1 VIRIKIKTAAI
12 LKDRLFVGEKG
23 TYLNIT
29 LIETPN
35 DKYGNDFVA
44 VQDLGK
50 EARER
55 GEKGPI
61 LGNAKLYAPRGKTEA
76 KTPAPSVPV
85 HARQAENLDEDVPF

>member
-1 VIRIKIKTAAI
+1 MIRIKIKTSAI

-29 LIETPN
+29 LIETPQ
-35 DKYGNDFVA
+35 DKYGNDYVA

-61 LGNAKLYAPRGKTEA
+61 LGNAKVYAPRGKTEP
-76 KTPAPSVPV
+76 KTPAPSAQTRPAQDVS
-85 HARQAENLDEDVPF
+85 EDVPF

>member
-1 VIRIKIKTAAI
+1 VIRLKLNCSAI
-12 LKDRLFVGEKG
+12 SKPHLFKG
-23 TYLNIT
+23 AKGVYLDVT
-29 LIETPN
+29 LIETPA

-61 LGNAKLYAPRGKTEA
+61 LGNAKVYAPRAKTEA
-76 KTPAPSVPV
+76 KTAAPSAQTRP
-85 HARQAENLDEDVPF
+85 AQEKTEDPIPF